1 MRLDDIGP
9 SDNVRDLG
17 SGGGRGGGGGAGMLL
32 GLLPMLFGRKMG
44 CGGIAMLLVVGAAY
58 LFMSGGGGLLSP
70 TSGVQQTQT
79 TGSTPQQVCS
89 LEARRTACAA
99 HALAETTWAQI
110 FQEQGQQ
117 YRSASLNFF
126 QGGAQSGC
134 GAAQSAMGPFYCP
147 SDQGIYLDSTFF
159 DELANRFG
167 AAGDFAEAYVIA
179 HEVGHHIQNL
189 TGQMDQV
196 RQLQARASRTE
207 GNQLSVQLELQAD
220 CYAGVWAARNRDR
233 LEPGD
238 IEEGMTA
245 ANAIG
250 DDTLQKQ
257 SQGTMVPDSF
267 THGSSEQRMTW
278 LRRGLE
284 SGGDPA
290 VCNTFDNAG

>member
-17 SGGGRGGGGGAGMLL
+17 RGGGGGGGAGMLL
-32 GLLPMLFGRKMG
+32 GLLPMLLGRRMG
-44 CGGIAMLLVVGAAY
+44 CGGIALLLIVGAAY
-58 LFMSGGGGLLSP
+58 LFLSGGGGLLSGTGGTP
-70 TSGVQQTQT
+70 QTQT
-79 TGSTPQQVCS
+79 TGQTPQQVCS
-89 LEARRTACAA
+89 LEARQTACAA

-110 FQEQGQQ
+110 FQEQGLRYQ
-117 YRSASLNFF
+117 SASLNFF
-126 QGGAQSGC
+126 QQGVQSGC

-147 SDQGIYLDSTFF
+147 GDQGIYLDSTFF

-179 HEVGHHIQNL
+179 HEVGHHVQNL
-189 TGQMDQV
+189 TGQMQEV
-196 RQLQARASRTE
+196 RALQARASQTE
-207 GNQLSVQLELQAD
+207 GNRLSVALELQAD
-220 CYAGVWAARNRDR
+220 CYAGVWAARNRER

-250 DDTLQKQ
+250 DDTLQRQ
-257 SQGTMVPDSF
+257 SQGTVVPDSF
-267 THGSSEQRMTW
+267 THGTSEQRMTW

-290 VCNTFDNAG
+290 VCDTFS

>member
-17 SGGGRGGGGGAGMLL
+17 SGGGGGGGGAGMLL
-32 GLLPMLFGRKMG
+32 GLLPMLLGRRMG
-44 CGGIAMLLVVGAAY
+44 CGGIALLLIVGAAY
-58 LFMSGGGGLLSP
+58 LFLSGGGGLLGP
-70 TSGVQQTQT
+70 TSSVQPGQTAGQ
-79 TGSTPQQVCS
+79 TPQQVCS
-89 LEARRTACAA
+89 LEARQTACAA
-99 HALAETTWAQI
+99 HALAETTWTQI
-110 FQEQGQQ
+110 FQEQGMRYQ
-117 YRSASLNFF
+117 SASLNFF
-126 QGGAQSGC
+126 QRNADSGC

-147 SDQGIYLDSTFF
+147 SDTGIYLDSTFF

-179 HEVGHHIQNL
+179 HEVGHHVQNL

-196 RQLQARASRTE
+196 RQLQARGSRTE

-220 CYAGVWAARNRDR
+220 CYAGVWAARNRER

-250 DDTLQKQ
+250 DDTLQRQ
-257 SQGTMVPDSF
+257 SQGSVVPDSF
-267 THGSSEQRMTW
+267 THGTSEQRMTW

-290 VCNTFDNAG
+290 VCNTFG

>member
-17 SGGGRGGGGGAGMLL
+17 SGGGGGGGGAGMLL
-32 GLLPMLFGRKMG
+32 GLLPMLLGRRMG
-44 CGGIAMLLVVGAAY
+44 CGGIALLLIVGAAY
-58 LFMSGGGGLLSP
+58 LFMSGGGGLLSGTGGTP
-70 TSGVQQTQT
+70 QTQT
-79 TGSTPQQVCS
+79 AGQTPQQVCS
-89 LEARRTACAA
+89 IEARQTACAA

-110 FQEQGQQ
+110 FQEQGMRYQ
-117 YRSASLNFF
+117 SASLNFF

-147 SDQGIYLDSTFF
+147 SDTGIYLDSTFF

-179 HEVGHHIQNL
+179 HEVGHHVQNL

-220 CYAGVWAARNRDR
+220 CYAGVWAARHRDR

-250 DDTLQKQ
+250 DDTLQRQ
-257 SQGTMVPDSF
+257 SQGTVVPDSF
-267 THGSSEQRMTW
+267 THGTSEQRMTW

-290 VCNTFDNAG
+290 VCNTFG

>member
-17 SGGGRGGGGGAGMLL
+17 SGGGGGGGAGMLL
-32 GLLPMLFGRKMG
+32 GLLPMLLGRRMG
-44 CGGIAMLLVVGAAY
+44 CGGIALLLIVGAAY
-58 LFMSGGGGLLSP
+58 LFMSGGGGLLSGTGGTP
-70 TSGVQQTQT
+70 QTQT
-79 TGSTPQQVCS
+79 AGQTPQQVCS
-89 LEARRTACAA
+89 IEARQTACAA

-110 FQEQGQQ
+110 FQEQGMRYQ
-117 YRSASLNFF
+117 SASLNFF

-147 SDQGIYLDSTFF
+147 SDTGIYLDSTFF

-179 HEVGHHIQNL
+179 HEVGHHVQNL

-250 DDTLQKQ
+250 DDTLQRQ
-257 SQGTMVPDSF
+257 SQGTVIPDSF
-267 THGSSEQRMTW
+267 THGTSEQRMTW

-290 VCNTFDNAG
+290 VCNTFG

>member
-17 SGGGRGGGGGAGMLL
+17 SGGGGGGGAGMLL
-32 GLLPMLFGRKMG
+32 GLLPMLFGRRMG
-44 CGGIAMLLVVGAAY
+44 CGGIALLLIVGAAY
-58 LFMSGGGGLLSP
+58 LFMSGGGGLLSGTGGAP
-70 TSGVQQTQT
+70 QTQT
-79 TGSTPQQVCS
+79 AGQTPQQVCS
-89 LEARRTACAA
+89 LDARRTACAA

-110 FQEQGQQ
+110 FQEQGARYQ
-117 YRSASLNFF
+117 SASLNFF

-147 SDQGIYLDSTFF
+147 SDTGIYLDSTFF

-179 HEVGHHIQNL
+179 HEVGHHVQNL

-250 DDTLQKQ
+250 DDTLQRQ
-257 SQGTMVPDSF
+257 SQGTVVPDSF
-267 THGSSEQRMTW
+267 THGTSEQRMTW

-290 VCNTFDNAG
+290 VCDTFR

>member
-17 SGGGRGGGGGAGMLL
+17 RGGGGGGGGAGMLL
-32 GLLPMLFGRKMG
+32 GLLPMLFGRKLG
-44 CGGIAMLLVVGAAY
+44 CGGIAMLLIVGAAY
-58 LFMSGGGGLLSP
+58 LFLSGGGGLLSGTGGTP
-70 TSGVQQTQT
+70 QTRTAGQ
-79 TGSTPQQVCS
+79 TPQQVCS
-89 LEARRTACAA
+89 LEARQTACAA

-110 FQEQGQQ
+110 FQEQGLRYQ
-117 YRSASLNFF
+117 SASLNFF
-126 QGGAQSGC
+126 QQGVQSGC

-147 SDQGIYLDSTFF
+147 SDRGIYLDSVFF

-179 HEVGHHIQNL
+179 HEVGHHVQNL

-220 CYAGVWAARNRDR
+220 CYAGVWAARNRER

-250 DDTLQKQ
+250 DDTLQRQ
-257 SQGTMVPDSF
+257 SQGTVVPDSF
-267 THGSSEQRMTW
+267 THGTSEQRMTW

-290 VCNTFDNAG
+290 VCNTFG

>member
-17 SGGGRGGGGGAGMLL
+17 SGGGGGGGGAGMLL
-32 GLLPMLFGRKMG
+32 GLLPMLLGRRMG
-44 CGGIAMLLVVGAAY
+44 CGGIALLLIVGAAY
-58 LFMSGGGGLLSP
+58 LFMSGGGGFLSGTGGTP
-70 TSGVQQTQT
+70 QTQT
-79 TGSTPQQVCS
+79 AGQTPQQVCS
-89 LEARRTACAA
+89 IEARQTACAA

-110 FQEQGQQ
+110 FQEQGMRYQ
-117 YRSASLNFF
+117 SASLNFF
-126 QGGAQSGC
+126 QRNADSGC

-147 SDQGIYLDSTFF
+147 SDTGIYLDSTFF

-179 HEVGHHIQNL
+179 HEVGHHVQNL

-220 CYAGVWAARNRDR
+220 CYAGVWAARNRER

-250 DDTLQKQ
+250 DDTLQRQ
-257 SQGTMVPDSF
+257 SQGTVVPDSF
-267 THGSSEQRMTW
+267 THGTSEQRMTW

-290 VCNTFDNAG
+290 VCNTFG

>member
-17 SGGGRGGGGGAGMLL
+17 SGGGGGGGAGMLL
-32 GLLPMLFGRKMG
+32 GLLPMLLGRRMG
-44 CGGIAMLLVVGAAY
+44 CGGIALLLIVGAAY
-58 LFMSGGGGLLSP
+58 LFMSGGGGLLGP
-70 TSGVQQTQT
+70 TSNVQQTQT
-79 TGSTPQQVCS
+79 AGKSPEEVCS

-110 FQEQGQQ
+110 FQEQGLRYQ
-117 YRSASLNFF
+117 SASLNFF
-126 QGGAQSGC
+126 QQGVQSGC

-147 SDQGIYLDSTFF
+147 GDTGIYLDSTFF

-189 TGQMDQV
+189 TGQMQEV
-196 RQLQARASRTE
+196 RALQARASQTE
-207 GNQLSVQLELQAD
+207 GNRLSVALELQAD
-220 CYAGVWAARNRDR
+220 CYAGVWAARNRER

-245 ANAIG
+245 AGAIG

-257 SQGTMVPDSF
+257 SQGTVVPDSF
-267 THGSSEQRMTW
+267 THGTSEQRMTW

-290 VCNTFDNAG
+290 VCNTFV

>member
-17 SGGGRGGGGGAGMLL
+17 GGGGGGGGGAGMLL
-32 GLLPMLFGRKMG
+32 GLLPMLLGRRMG
-44 CGGIAMLLVVGAAY
+44 CGGIALLLIVGAAY
-58 LFMSGGGGLLSP
+58 LFMSGGGGLLGP
-70 TSGVQQTQT
+70 TSSVQQGQT
-79 TGSTPQQVCS
+79 AGRTPQQVCS
-89 LEARRTACAA
+89 IEARRTACAA

-110 FQEQGQQ
+110 FREQGMRYQ
-117 YRSASLNFF
+117 SASLNFF

-147 SDQGIYLDSTFF
+147 SDTGIYLDSTFF

-179 HEVGHHIQNL
+179 HEVGHHVQNL

-207 GNQLSVQLELQAD
+207 GNRLSVQLELQAD
-220 CYAGVWAARNRDR
+220 CYAGVWAARNRER

-250 DDTLQKQ
+250 DDTLQRQ
-257 SQGTMVPDSF
+257 SQGTVVPDSF
-267 THGSSEQRMTW
+267 THGTSEQRMTW

-290 VCNTFDNAG
+290 VCNTFG

>member
-17 SGGGRGGGGGAGMLL
+17 REGGGGGGGAGMLL
-32 GLLPMLFGRKMG
+32 GLLPMLFGRKLG
-44 CGGIAMLLVVGAAY
+44 CGGIAMLLIVGAAY
-58 LFMSGGGGLLSP
+58 LFLSGGGGLLSGTGGTP
-70 TSGVQQTQT
+70 QTRTAGQ
-79 TGSTPQQVCS
+79 TPQQVCS
-89 LEARRTACAA
+89 LEARQTACAA

-110 FQEQGQQ
+110 FQEQGLRYQ
-117 YRSASLNFF
+117 SASLNFF
-126 QGGAQSGC
+126 QQGVQSGC

-147 SDQGIYLDSTFF
+147 SDRGIYLDSVFF

-179 HEVGHHIQNL
+179 HEVGHHVQNL

-220 CYAGVWAARNRDR
+220 CYAGVWAARNRER

-250 DDTLQKQ
+250 DDTLQRQ
-257 SQGTMVPDSF
+257 SQGTVVPDSF
-267 THGSSEQRMTW
+267 THGTSEQRMTW

-290 VCNTFDNAG
+290 VCNTFG

>member
-17 SGGGRGGGGGAGMLL
+17 SGGGGGGGGAGMLL
-32 GLLPMLFGRKMG
+32 GLLPMLLGRRMG
-44 CGGIAMLLVVGAAY
+44 CGGIALLLIVGAAY

-70 TSGVQQTQT
+70 TSSVQQGQT
-79 TGSTPQQVCS
+79 AGQTPQQVCS
-89 LEARRTACAA
+89 LEARQTACAA

-110 FQEQGQQ
+110 FQEQGMRYQ
-117 YRSASLNFF
+117 SASLNFF
-126 QGGAQSGC
+126 QRNADSGC

-147 SDQGIYLDSTFF
+147 SDTGIYLDSTFF

-179 HEVGHHIQNL
+179 HEVGHHVQNL

-250 DDTLQKQ
+250 DDTLQRQ
-257 SQGTMVPDSF
+257 SQGTVVPDSF
-267 THGSSEQRMTW
+267 THGTSEQRMTW

-290 VCNTFDNAG
+290 VCNTFG

>member
-1 MRLDDIGP
+1 
-9 SDNVRDLG
+9 
-17 SGGGRGGGGGAGMLL
+17 MLL
-32 GLLPMLFGRKMG
+32 GLLPMLLGRRMG
-44 CGGIAMLLVVGAAY
+44 CGGIALLLIVGAAY
-58 LFMSGGGGLLSP
+58 LFLSGGGGLLGP
-70 TSGVQQTQT
+70 TSSVQPGQTAGQ
-79 TGSTPQQVCS
+79 TPQQVCS
-89 LEARRTACAA
+89 IEARRTACAA

-110 FQEQGQQ
+110 FQEQGMRYQ
-117 YRSASLNFF
+117 SASLNFF

-147 SDQGIYLDSTFF
+147 SDTGIYLDSTFF

-179 HEVGHHIQNL
+179 HEVGHHVQNL

-220 CYAGVWAARNRDR
+220 CYAGVWAARNRER

-250 DDTLQKQ
+250 DDTLQRQ
-257 SQGTMVPDSF
+257 SQGTVVPDSF
-267 THGSSEQRMTW
+267 THGTSEQRMTW

-284 SGGDPA
+284 SGGDPT
-290 VCNTFDNAG
+290 VCNTFG

>member
-17 SGGGRGGGGGAGMLL
+17 RGGGGGGGAGMLL
-32 GLLPMLFGRKMG
+32 GLLPMLFGRKLG
-44 CGGIAMLLVVGAAY
+44 CGGIAMLLIVGAAY
-58 LFMSGGGGLLSP
+58 LFLSGGGGLLTGTGGTP
-70 TSGVQQTQT
+70 QTRTAGQ
-79 TGSTPQQVCS
+79 TPQQVCS
-89 LEARRTACAA
+89 LEARQTACAA

-110 FQEQGQQ
+110 FQEQGMRYQ
-117 YRSASLNFF
+117 SASLNFF
-126 QGGAQSGC
+126 QQGVQSGC

-147 SDQGIYLDSTFF
+147 SDRGIYLDSVFF

-179 HEVGHHIQNL
+179 HEVGHHVQNL

-220 CYAGVWAARNRDR
+220 CYAGVWAARNRER

-250 DDTLQKQ
+250 DDTLQRQ
-257 SQGTMVPDSF
+257 SQGTVVPDSF
-267 THGSSEQRMTW
+267 THGTSEQRMTW

-290 VCNTFDNAG
+290 VCNTFG

>member
-17 SGGGRGGGGGAGMLL
+17 SGGRGGGGGNLLL
-32 GLLPMLFGRKMG
+32 GLLPMLLGRRMG
-44 CGGIAMLLVVGAAY
+44 CGGIALLLIVGAAY
-58 LFMSGGGGLLSP
+58 LFMSGGGAGLLGP
-70 TSGVQQTQT
+70 TSGVQPSETAGQ
-79 TGSTPQQVCS
+79 SPQQVCA
-89 LEARRTACAA
+89 LDTRRTACAA
-99 HALAETTWAQI
+99 HALAETTWAGI
-110 FQEQGQQ
+110 FREQGLQ

-147 SDQGIYLDSTFF
+147 PDMGVYLDSSFF

-179 HEVGHHIQNL
+179 HEIGHHVQNL

-196 RQLQARASRTE
+196 RQLQARASQAE
-207 GNQLSVQLELQAD
+207 GNALSVRLELQAD

-250 DDTLQKQ
+250 DDTLQRQ
-257 SQGTMVPDSF
+257 SQGVAVPDSF
-267 THGSSEQRMTW
+267 THGTSAQRMAW

-284 SGGDPA
+284 SGDPA
-290 VCNTFDNAG
+290 VCDTFSGAV

>member
-17 SGGGRGGGGGAGMLL
+17 SGGGGGGGGAGMLL
-32 GLLPMLFGRKMG
+32 GLLPMLFGRRMG
-44 CGGIAMLLVVGAAY
+44 CGGIALLLIVGAAY
-58 LFMSGGGGLLSP
+58 LFMSGGGGLLGP
-70 TSGVQQTQT
+70 TGNVPQGQTAGQ
-79 TGSTPQQVCS
+79 TPQQVCS

-110 FQEQGQQ
+110 FQEQGARYQ
-117 YRSASLNFF
+117 SASLNFF

-147 SDQGIYLDSTFF
+147 SDTGIYLDSTFF

-179 HEVGHHIQNL
+179 HEVGHHVQNL

-250 DDTLQKQ
+250 DDTLQRQ
-257 SQGTMVPDSF
+257 SQGTVVPDSF
-267 THGSSEQRMTW
+267 THGTSEQRMTW

-290 VCNTFDNAG
+290 VCNTFG

>member
-17 SGGGRGGGGGAGMLL
+17 RGGGGGGGGAGMLL
-32 GLLPMLFGRKMG
+32 GLLPMLFGRKLG
-44 CGGIAMLLVVGAAY
+44 CGGIAMLLIVGAAY
-58 LFMSGGGGLLSP
+58 LFLSGGGGLLTGTGGTP
-70 TSGVQQTQT
+70 HTQT
-79 TGSTPQQVCS
+79 AGQTPQQVCS
-89 LEARRTACAA
+89 LEARQTACAA

-110 FQEQGQQ
+110 FQEQGMRYQ
-117 YRSASLNFF
+117 SASLNFF
-126 QGGAQSGC
+126 QQGVQSGC

-147 SDQGIYLDSTFF
+147 GDRGIYLDSVFF

-179 HEVGHHIQNL
+179 HEVGHHVQNL

-220 CYAGVWAARNRDR
+220 CYAGVWAARNRER

-250 DDTLQKQ
+250 DDTLQRQ
-257 SQGTMVPDSF
+257 SQGTVVPDSF
-267 THGSSEQRMTW
+267 THGTSEQRMTW

-290 VCNTFDNAG
+290 VCNTFG

>member
-17 SGGGRGGGGGAGMLL
+17 SGGGGGGGGGAGMLL
-32 GLLPMLFGRKMG
+32 GLLPMLFGRKLG
-44 CGGIAMLLVVGAAY
+44 CGGIAMLLIVGAAY
-58 LFMSGGGGLLSP
+58 LFLSGGGGLLSGGGTSSVQQAQ
-70 TSGVQQTQT
+70 TSGK
-79 TGSTPQQVCS
+79 SPQEVCS
-89 LEARRTACAA
+89 LEARQTACAA

-110 FQEQGQQ
+110 FQEQGARYQ
-117 YRSASLNFF
+117 SASLNFF
-126 QGGAQSGC
+126 QRNADSGC

-147 SDQGIYLDSTFF
+147 GDQGIYLDSTFF
-159 DELANRFG
+159 DELATRFG

-179 HEVGHHIQNL
+179 HEVGHHVQNL
-189 TGQMDQV
+189 TGQMEEV
-196 RQLQARASRTE
+196 RALQARASQTE
-207 GNQLSVQLELQAD
+207 GNRLSVALELQAD
-220 CYAGVWAARNRDR
+220 CYAGVWAARNRER

-250 DDTLQKQ
+250 DDTLQRQ
-257 SQGTMVPDSF
+257 SQGTVVPDSF

-290 VCNTFDNAG
+290 VCNTFG

>member
-17 SGGGRGGGGGAGMLL
+17 SGGGGGGGGAGMLL
-32 GLLPMLFGRKMG
+32 GLLPMLLGRRMG
-44 CGGIAMLLVVGAAY
+44 CGGIALLLIVGAAY
-58 LFMSGGGGLLSP
+58 LFMSGGGGLLSGTGGTP
-70 TSGVQQTQT
+70 QTQT
-79 TGSTPQQVCS
+79 AGQTPQQVCS
-89 LEARRTACAA
+89 IEARQTACAA

-110 FQEQGQQ
+110 FQEQGMRYQ
-117 YRSASLNFF
+117 SASLNFF
-126 QGGAQSGC
+126 QRNADSGC

-147 SDQGIYLDSTFF
+147 SDTGIYLDSTFF

-179 HEVGHHIQNL
+179 HEVGHHVQNL

-196 RQLQARASRTE
+196 RQLQTRASRTE

-250 DDTLQKQ
+250 DDTLQRQ
-257 SQGTMVPDSF
+257 SQGTVVPDSF
-267 THGSSEQRMTW
+267 THGTSEQRMTW

-290 VCNTFDNAG
+290 VCNTFG